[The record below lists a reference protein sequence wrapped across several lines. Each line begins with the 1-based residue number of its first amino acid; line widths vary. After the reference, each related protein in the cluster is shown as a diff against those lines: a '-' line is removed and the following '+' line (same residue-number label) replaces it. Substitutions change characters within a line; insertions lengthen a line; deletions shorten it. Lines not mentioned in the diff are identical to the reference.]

1 MDIEK
6 KQKIEIQTKQHQQ
19 LVKDTRDN
27 ILESKTV
34 SALENLF
41 NVVDVE
47 INRFNQSEMMKCAME
62 NAYVVLQENKRKK

>member
-6 KQKIEIQTKQHQQ
+6 KQIIELQTKRHQE
-19 LVKDTRDN
+19 LVKDTQAN
-27 ILESKTV
+27 ILSERTLT
-34 SALENLF
+34 ALENLF

-47 INRFNQSEMMKCAME
+47 INRFNQSDMMKCAME

>member
-27 ILESKTV
+27 ILESRTRT
-34 SALENLF
+34 ALENLF

-47 INRFNQSEMMKCAME
+47 IKRFNQSDMLKSAME

>member
-6 KQKIEIQTKQHQQ
+6 KQNIEIQSKRHQQ
-19 LVKDTRDN
+19 LVKDTKNN
-27 ILESKTV
+27 ILESKTI

-47 INRFNQSEMMKCAME
+47 IKRFNQSDMLKSAME
-62 NAYVVLQENKRKK
+62 NAYVVLQEIKRKK

>member
-19 LVKDTRDN
+19 LVKATRDN
-27 ILESKTV
+27 ILESRTRT
-34 SALENLF
+34 ALENLF

-47 INRFNQSEMMKCAME
+47 IKRFNQSDMLKSAME

>member
-6 KQKIEIQTKQHQQ
+6 KQNIEIQSKRHQQ
-19 LVKDTRDN
+19 LVKDTKSN
-27 ILESKTV
+27 ILESKTI

-47 INRFNQSEMMKCAME
+47 IKRFNQSDMLKSAME
-62 NAYVVLQENKRKK
+62 NAYVVLQEIKRKK

>member
-6 KQKIEIQTKQHQQ
+6 KQIIELQTKQQQ
-19 LVKDTRDN
+19 ELVKDTQAN
-27 ILESKTV
+27 ILSSRTIT
-34 SALENLF
+34 ALENLF

-47 INRFNQSEMMKCAME
+47 INRFNQSDMMKCAME

>member
-6 KQKIEIQTKQHQQ
+6 KQIIELQTKRQQ
-19 LVKDTRDN
+19 ELVKDTQAN
-27 ILESKTV
+27 ILSERTIT
-34 SALENLF
+34 ALENLF

>member
-27 ILESKTV
+27 ILESKTI

-47 INRFNQSEMMKCAME
+47 INRFNQSAMMKCAME